1 MKASVT
7 HALFIILAGVVLFI
21 AALILTGFFT
31 KKGME
36 TAKKAYF
43 LFARRIFAPDTCNR
57 NSRCYPHPL
66 KKRYK
71 LHLKK
76 LISWDLLWTP
86 NYAPRS
92 CESIERSSNL

>member
-36 TAKKAYF
+36 TAKKAQCYNKVEKYCEDWLATDF
-43 LFARRIFAPDTCNR
+43 QVEPDWWDTKPPFDCEKFGF
-57 NSRCYPHPL
+57 SKPTKADCL
-66 KKRYK
+66 SIGEKK
-71 LHLKK
+71 
-76 LISWDLLWTP
+76 
-86 NYAPRS
+86 
-92 CESIERSSNL
+92 